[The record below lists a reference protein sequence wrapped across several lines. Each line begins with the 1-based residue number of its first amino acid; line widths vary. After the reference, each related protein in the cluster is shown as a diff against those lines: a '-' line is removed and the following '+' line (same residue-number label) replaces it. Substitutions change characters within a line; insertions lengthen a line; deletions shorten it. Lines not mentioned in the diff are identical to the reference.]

1 MQAFRNGL
9 SEAGYVEGRNVRIAY
24 RWTGGQ
30 AERLPALAAELA
42 ALKVSVIVTLGNT
55 QAVRAAKAAT
65 PSIPIVFMLGTDP
78 VELGFVASL
87 ARPGGNLTG
96 VFNLN
101 QQLAQKWLEVLH
113 EIVPAATSFALLVNP
128 TNPATTMRYTEAMQA
143 AAQTLGLR
151 IHVVQ
156 ASADREFDAAFA
168 NVREHRAG
176 ALAIAAD
183 ALFISRVDQLAALG
197 LHHAVPALYPFRE
210 FAAAGG
216 LASYGTDL
224 ADTYRSAGLYTGRI
238 QRRDVYEAPR
248 RLRHCR
254 LERDGPNVMPSP
266 RPPSPLVQLGL
277 QMVHFF
283 ALVLW
288 VAAGL
293 AFVAGMPQLT
303 IAIIVVVVLNGV
315 FAFAQEY
322 RAERAGARLADLLP
336 PRARV
341 VRDGAV
347 VEVPGTE
354 LVVDDVVLLEAGDRV
369 SADLR
374 PRPGGLGGGRRVH
387 ADRGERH
394 VAARRRARAARRDLR
409 RGGGRTTALSSRPE
423 GAPGWP
429 RSRP

>member
-1 MQAFRNGL
+1 MRRREAIGLIGGALLCAHAAAAQRPERALPVVGFLRNTAADDSAHLVQAFRNGL
-9 SEAGYVEGRNVRIAY
+9 SAAGYVEGRNVRVAY

-42 ALKVSVIVTLGNT
+42 ALKVNVIVTLGNT
-55 QAVRAAKAAT
+55 QAVRAARAAT
-65 PSIPIVFMLGTDP
+65 ASIPIVFMLGTDP

-113 EIVPAATSFALLVNP
+113 EIVPAATTFALLVNP

-143 AAQTLGLR
+143 AAQTLGLG

-156 ASADREFDAAFA
+156 ASADRDFDAAFA

-176 ALAIAAD
+176 

-238 QRRDVYEAPR
+238 LNGEKPADLPVQQATKVE
-248 RLRHCR
+248 
-254 LERDGPNVMPSP
+254 
-266 RPPSPLVQLGL
+266 LVLNLKTAKALGL
-277 QMVHFF
+277 T
-283 ALVLW
+283 L
-288 VAAGL
+288 
-293 AFVAGMPQLT
+293 PQTL
-303 IAIIVVVVLNGV
+303 I
-315 FAFAQEY
+315 
-322 RAERAGARLADLLP
+322 
-336 PRARV
+336 
-341 VRDGAV
+341 
-347 VEVPGTE
+347 
-354 LVVDDVVLLEAGDRV
+354 
-369 SADLR
+369 
-374 PRPGGLGGGRRVH
+374 
-387 ADRGERH
+387 
-394 VAARRRARAARRDLR
+394 ARAD
-409 RGGGRTTALSSRPE
+409 E
-423 GAPGWP
+423 VIE
-429 RSRP
+429 

>member
-1 MQAFRNGL
+1 MRRRQAMGLIGGALLCARAAAAQQPERALPVVGFLRNTAAEDSTHLVQAFRDGL

-24 RWTGGQ
+24 RWTGGR

-42 ALKVSVIVTLGNT
+42 ALKVNVIVTLGNT

-65 PSIPIVFMLGTDP
+65 ASIPIVFMLGTDP

-113 EIVPAATSFALLVNP
+113 EIVPAATTFALLVNP
-128 TNPATTMRYTEAMQA
+128 THPATTVRYTEAMQA

-156 ASADREFDAAFA
+156 ASADRDFDAAFA

-183 ALFISRVDQLAALG
+183 ALFVSRVDQLAALS

-238 QRRDVYEAPR
+238 LNGEKPVDLPVQQATKVE
-248 RLRHCR
+248 
-254 LERDGPNVMPSP
+254 
-266 RPPSPLVQLGL
+266 LVLNLQTAKALGL
-277 QMVHFF
+277 T
-283 ALVLW
+283 L
-288 VAAGL
+288 
-293 AFVAGMPQLT
+293 PQTL
-303 IAIIVVVVLNGV
+303 I
-315 FAFAQEY
+315 
-322 RAERAGARLADLLP
+322 
-336 PRARV
+336 
-341 VRDGAV
+341 
-347 VEVPGTE
+347 
-354 LVVDDVVLLEAGDRV
+354 
-369 SADLR
+369 
-374 PRPGGLGGGRRVH
+374 
-387 ADRGERH
+387 
-394 VAARRRARAARRDLR
+394 ARAD
-409 RGGGRTTALSSRPE
+409 E
-423 GAPGWP
+423 VIE
-429 RSRP
+429 

>member
-1 MQAFRNGL
+1 MGLIGGALLCARAAAAQQPERALPVVGFLRNTAADDSRHLVQAFRNGL
-9 SEAGYVEGRNVRIAY
+9 SEAGYVDGRNVRIAY

-42 ALKVSVIVTLGNT
+42 ALKVNVIVTLGNT

-65 PSIPIVFMLGTDP
+65 ASIPIVFMLGTDP

-113 EIVPAATSFALLVNP
+113 EIVPAATTFALLVNP

-156 ASADREFDAAFA
+156 ASADRDFAPAFA
-168 NVREHRAG
+168 DVRQHRAG

-210 FAAAGG
+210 FAA
-216 LASYGTDL
+216 SYGTDL

-238 QRRDVYEAPR
+238 LNGEKPADLPVQQATKVE
-248 RLRHCR
+248 
-254 LERDGPNVMPSP
+254 
-266 RPPSPLVQLGL
+266 LVLNLKTAKALGL
-277 QMVHFF
+277 T
-283 ALVLW
+283 L
-288 VAAGL
+288 
-293 AFVAGMPQLT
+293 PQTL
-303 IAIIVVVVLNGV
+303 I
-315 FAFAQEY
+315 
-322 RAERAGARLADLLP
+322 
-336 PRARV
+336 
-341 VRDGAV
+341 
-347 VEVPGTE
+347 
-354 LVVDDVVLLEAGDRV
+354 
-369 SADLR
+369 
-374 PRPGGLGGGRRVH
+374 
-387 ADRGERH
+387 
-394 VAARRRARAARRDLR
+394 ARAD
-409 RGGGRTTALSSRPE
+409 E
-423 GAPGWP
+423 VIE
-429 RSRP
+429 